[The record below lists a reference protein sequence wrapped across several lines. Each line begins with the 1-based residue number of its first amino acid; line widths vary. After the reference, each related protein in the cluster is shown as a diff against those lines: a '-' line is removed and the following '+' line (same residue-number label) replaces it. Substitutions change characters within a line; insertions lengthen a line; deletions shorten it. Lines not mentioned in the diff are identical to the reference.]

1 MKNAILK
8 SITLALVVLIS
19 TSLFSSL
26 KAQSKTSS
34 PKIYAVINRADWC
47 PTCQANGSRVMSE
60 VLPACSKLSVQFV
73 ANDLTNEKSISK
85 STVEL
90 KKFSVFNS
98 VKETNKTGVILLIDA
113 KTKKVVKE
121 ISVSLPST
129 EIIKQIKESQI

>member
-1 MKNAILK
+1 
-8 SITLALVVLIS
+8 
-19 TSLFSSL
+19 
-26 KAQSKTSS
+26 
-34 PKIYAVINRADWC
+34 
-47 PTCQANGSRVMSE
+47 MSE